1 MNKQEAVLKAHEMYA
16 YRASEKGD
24 EENNDFDALW
34 QSLYDVCKLVH
45 FKVIDDLEVEEV
57 QEALDWLKETQSLT
71 KDYQEKEILF

>member
-16 YRASEKGD
+16 YQASEKGD